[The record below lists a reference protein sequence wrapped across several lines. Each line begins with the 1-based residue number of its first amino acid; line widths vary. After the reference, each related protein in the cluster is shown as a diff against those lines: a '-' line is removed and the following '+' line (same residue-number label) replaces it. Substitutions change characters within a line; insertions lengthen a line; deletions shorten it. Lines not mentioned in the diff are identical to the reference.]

1 MKSAQDV
8 SVTPSR
14 RAHRPPALL
23 LERDG
28 PRWRI
33 RSGRPA
39 DFGFD
44 PHDLGPLQEILSA
57 LLIGRDSE
65 YSASWP
71 MVMLPT
77 GRPVQIHYH
86 LDSSGSQFFL
96 TDASACYEDLLESQQ
111 RANEVALA
119 HLQQTRLIEQL
130 KAANAALESRER
142 QLQETQTFQR
152 RLLAALAHDI
162 GTPLTSIIGY
172 AELVGRAADRDSDT
186 ARALRAIQRSARVL
200 KDTADNLLELG
211 RTGQVAERAP
221 EALDLADMVADIRSM
236 IEPLAAAKRLRFD
249 CQLQDLAT
257 TPPVLERLKVNRIL
271 VNLLSNAIRYTAHGR
286 VDAQI
291 QWDGQS
297 LRLLVRDTGI
307 GIRPEFQKRVFEPL
321 NEGAQQG
328 RKGSGLGLS
337 IVRDLVQSMGGELS
351 LESTEGRGT
360 CFEICLPPQEAPISE
375 PAAALADSWPTAPLG
390 NARALVLD
398 DDPTLGE
405 LLSWVLRDAGYAAEA
420 VQDVDTALQ
429 RILESQPGL
438 VISDLEVGG
447 DTGLRLFE
455 HLRLAGYDGVA
466 LLMSGHDTPGLR
478 RTALRAGAS
487 AYLPK
492 PLDLRRLHQWLTRV
506 LPRPGMPTHTG

>member
-1 MKSAQDV
+1 MKSVQDAD
-8 SVTPSR
+8 VTQPG

-28 PRWRI
+28 PRWRV

-44 PHDLGPLQEILSA
+44 PHKLDSLHELLSA
-57 LLIGRDSE
+57 LLVGRDSE
-65 YSASWP
+65 YNASWP

-86 LDSSGSQFFL
+86 LDSTGSQFFL
-96 TDASACYEDLLESQQ
+96 TDARACYDDLLESQQ

-142 QLQETQTFQR
+142 QLQETQAFQR

-172 AELVGRAADRDSDT
+172 AELVGRASDRDSDT
-186 ARALRAIQRSARVL
+186 GRALRAIQRSARVL

-211 RTGQVAERAP
+211 RTGQVAERPP
-221 EALDLADMVADIRSM
+221 ESLDLADMVSDIRSM
-236 IEPLAAAKRLRFD
+236 IEPLAAAKRLGFD
-249 CQLQDLAT
+249 CQLQQPCSV
-257 TPPVLERLKVNRIL
+257 PPVLERLKVNRIL
-271 VNLLSNAIRYTAHGR
+271 VNLLSNAIRYTVHGR
-286 VDAQI
+286 VDALI

-297 LRLLVRDTGI
+297 LRLVVRDTGI
-307 GIRPEFQKRVFEPL
+307 GIRSEFQKRVFEPL

-351 LESTEGRGT
+351 LESAEGRGT
-360 CFEICLPPQEAPISE
+360 CVEIRLPPKEAPSE
-375 PAAALADSWPTAPLG
+375 AVADSWPTATLI

-398 DDPTLGE
+398 DDPMLGE
-405 LLSWVLRDAGYAAEA
+405 LLSWVLRDAGYVADA

-429 RILESQPGL
+429 RVLESRPGL

-455 HLRLAGYDGVA
+455 HLRLAGYDGVVV
-466 LLMSGHDTPGLR
+466 LMSGHDTPGLR
-478 RTALRAGAS
+478 RSALRAGAS
-487 AYLPK
+487 VYLTK
-492 PLDLRRLHQWLTRV
+492 PLDLRRLQQWLTRV
-506 LPRPGMPTHTG
+506 LPRPGKATGEP